1 MIKRFSQFIFESKYD
16 SLASVFARD
25 AFGIIKKTAGSKLG
39 KEISREFEYDN
50 PLEFILSIKLVRVE
64 EFEPAKSKYFNRLP
78 WEVINFENKGFAIDA
93 NSFIPKENEPESP
106 EIEIVLYISPEAEPQ
121 CYPELNYK
129 LIDNIRH
136 ELEHL
141 LQKGINKRT
150 GHIVNTRKSIRS
162 RAESDYHY
170 FLLADEIPAMVAGMY
185 ASAKKKRV
193 PLDQEFEEYL
203 KPFIETKLI
212 SQPEADKVMS
222 TWVTF
227 AKKVYPA
234 AKFSNKYH

>member
-16 SLASVFARD
+16 SLASTFAKD
-25 AFGIIKKTAGSKLG
+25 LFGVIKKTAGFKIG
-39 KEISREFEYDN
+39 KEISKEFEYDT
-50 PLEFILSIKLVRVE
+50 PLEFTLSIKLVRVK
-64 EFEPAKSKYFNRLP
+64 EFEPAKSKDFSGLP

-93 NSFIPKENEPESP
+93 NSFIPKANEPESP
-106 EIEIVLYISPEAEPQ
+106 EIEIVLYISPDAEPQ
-121 CYPELNYK
+121 CYPALNYK

-141 LQKGINKRT
+141 LQKGVNKRT
-150 GHIVNTRKSIRS
+150 GHIVNTPNAV
-162 RAESDYHY
+162 RAGAQNTYRY

-193 PLDQEFEEYL
+193 PIDQEFEEYL
-203 KPFIETKLI
+203 IPFIETEVI
-212 SQPEADKVMS
+212 SQPEADQVMNS
-222 TWVTF
+222 WITF

>member
-16 SLASVFARD
+16 SLASVFAKD
-25 AFGIIKKTAGSKLG
+25 LFSVVKKTAGSKIG
-39 KEISREFEYDN
+39 KEIFKEFEYSN
-50 PLEFILSIKLVRVE
+50 PLEFTLSIKIVRVE
-64 EFEPAKSKYFNRLP
+64 EFEPAKSKDFSGLP

-93 NSFIPKENEPESP
+93 NSFIPKANELVDP
-106 EIEIVLYISPEAEPQ
+106 EIEVVVYISPEAEPQ
-121 CYPELNYK
+121 CYPVLNYK

-141 LQKGINKRT
+141 LQKGINKKS
-150 GHIVNTRKSIRS
+150 GHIINTRKSV
-162 RAESDYHY
+162 RADAQNNYRY
-170 FLLADEIPAMVAGMY
+170 FLLSDEIPAMVAGMY

-193 PLDQEFEEYL
+193 PLDQEFTEYL
-203 KPFIETKLI
+203 QPFIETEVI
-212 SQPEADKVMS
+212 SQLEADKVITS
-222 TWVTF
+222 WIDF